1 MDSLFPELK
10 QVGGGDGKDK
20 EDAVSTTVPSTKAP
34 RSESEISVTSVPIQT
49 GRLLTEADA
58 SWINA

>member
-1 MDSLFPELK
+1 M
-10 QVGGGDGKDK
+10 GGGDGKDK